1 LVIVQRV
8 IIAPE
13 QIQADRIQL
22 TAPQL
27 HYLSR
32 VLRLQ
37 SGQQFIAMTGQ
48 GQTWRVELEA
58 DRANILE
65 LLVVKSELA
74 VPVTLAIA
82 LPKTGF
88 DDVIR
93 QVTELGV
100 ACIVPVISDRTLLN
114 PSASKQAR
122 WQKIIEEAVEQSERA
137 IVPTIVEP
145 ITWKQYLASP
155 SQNRFIA
162 WERGDSPSLLTS
174 LNQTVSQI
182 EVAIGPEGGWTEG
195 EVTAAIEAG
204 YEAVS
209 LGPRILRA
217 VTASV
222 AVMAIV
228 AAQIES
234 R

>member
-1 LVIVQRV
+1 LQRL
-8 IIAPE
+8 IITPE
-13 QIQADRIQL
+13 QIHADRIQL

-48 GQTWRVELEA
+48 GKTWRVELDT

-100 ACIVPVISDRTLLN
+100 ACIVPIISDRTLLN

-122 WQKIIEEAVEQSERA
+122 WHKIIEEAVEQSERA

-145 ITWKQYLASP
+145 ITWKQYLASSSP

-174 LNQTVSQI
+174 LNQSVGEL
-182 EVAIGPEGGWTEG
+182 EVAIGPEGGWTEA
-195 EVTAAIEAG
+195 EVTAAIKAG
-204 YEAVS
+204 YQAVS

-228 AAQIES
+228 AAQID
-234 R
+234 

>member
-1 LVIVQRV
+1 LVVVQRV

-22 TAPQL
+22 SAPQL

-48 GQTWRVELEA
+48 GQTWRVELAA

-65 LLVVKSELA
+65 LLVVKSELV

-100 ACIVPVISDRTLLN
+100 SCIVPIISDRTLLN
-114 PSASKQAR
+114 PSARKQAR

-137 IVPTIVEP
+137 IVPTIIDP

-155 SQNRFIA
+155 GQNRFIA

-174 LNQTVSQI
+174 LNQSVGEL

-195 EVTAAIEAG
+195 EMSAAIEAG
-204 YEAVS
+204 YQAVS
-209 LGPRILRA
+209 LGARILRA

>member
-13 QIQADRIQL
+13 QIHADRIQL
-22 TAPQL
+22 SAPQL

-37 SGQQFIAMTGQ
+37 SGQQFIAMTGR

-65 LLVVKSELA
+65 LLVVKSELS

-88 DDVIR
+88 DEVIR

-100 ACIVPVISDRTLLN
+100 ACIVPIISDRTLLN
-114 PSASKQAR
+114 PSASKQVR

-137 IVPTIVEP
+137 IVPTIIEP

-155 SQNRFIA
+155 GQNRFIA

-174 LNQTVSQI
+174 LNQSMGEL

-195 EVTAAIEAG
+195 EVMAAIEAG
-204 YEAVS
+204 YQAVS
-209 LGPRILRA
+209 LGARILRA

>member
-1 LVIVQRV
+1 LQRL

-22 TAPQL
+22 NPDQV

-32 VLRLQ
+32 VLRLK
-37 SGQQFIAMTGQ
+37 SGEEFMAMDGR
-48 GQTWRVELEA
+48 GQTWRVELDA
-58 DRANILE
+58 DRAKILE
-65 LLVVKSELA
+65 LLVVKSELPI
-74 VPVTLAIA
+74 PVTLAIA

-88 DDVIR
+88 DEVIR

-100 ACIVPVISDRTLLN
+100 ACIVPIISDRTLLN

-137 IVPTIVEP
+137 IVPTIIEP
-145 ITWKQYLASP
+145 ISWKQYLASP

-174 LNQTVSQI
+174 LNQSVGELEI
-182 EVAIGPEGGWTEG
+182 AIGPEGGWSEG
-195 EVTAAIEAG
+195 EVAAAIAAG
-204 YEAVS
+204 YQAVS